1 MGLRVPPAFPAASRC
16 TVGGEGKVCSQC
28 CRVKLGGG
36 HGVCPCHLGA
46 APEFAGVS
54 KHVTW
59 NTSLPRVSGTVAV
72 GPVLAPG
79 RESGPVSVAAEGR
92 PGAEIDGV
100 EVVAALAEA
109 EAQMADGR
117 RRTGVCSGPP
127 ARLPEH
133 RSRPWAGVPPHQR
146 RRRHASCSRW
156 ALGELHV
163 RRRKQK
169 PRKLTRPLAKER
181 SGASPSQQRRPS
193 LWEQGCRSLSGT
205 NHTLK
210 GALRLI
216 SWEFRKRRGY
226 RRLAPPGSAR
236 HGHLGPGSSWRGPA

>member
-16 TVGGEGKVCSQC
+16 TVGGEVKVCSQC

-127 ARLPEH
+127 ARPPEH
-133 RSRPWAGVPPHQR
+133 RSRPWAGVPAPIRDADVTRHAPGGHSASCMCVVGNKSHGSSRGLLQR
-146 RRRHASCSRW
+146 RGRELVRLSRGG
-156 ALGELHV
+156 LRFGN
-163 RRRKQK
+163 R
-169 PRKLTRPLAKER
+169 
-181 SGASPSQQRRPS
+181 GADPFQ
-193 LWEQGCRSLSGT
+193 EQI
-205 NHTLK
+205 TL
-210 GALRLI
+210 
-216 SWEFRKRRGY
+216 
-226 RRLAPPGSAR
+226 
-236 HGHLGPGSSWRGPA
+236 